1 MHGAKVAAT
10 GNGGSA
16 RGLAVVLTLVLG
28 SPGCR
33 DAPDPPPIVVEPR
46 GPVAAEAPR
55 TSTPPAAPSTAME
68 PEVRIV
74 HVPPPAARAE
84 PDGPAEPDAA
94 GEPTAPA
101 PDTPLVRRVLPAGT
115 PLAVE
120 LRTPLH
126 TATSRRGDRFAARL
140 VRSLTLEGRV
150 AVPAQTMLEGRVT
163 EVVSAEDVAA
173 GEPDSLA
180 RIALEFHSLT
190 LPTGERL
197 PLRASVGPPPGR
209 PVESGGST
217 VAGATGGAAAGA
229 VLGGVIGRSGR
240 STAIG
245 AVLGSAAGA
254 AIMAAARNHEVIVP
268 TGTRLDVVLI
278 EPIPLP

>member
-1 MHGAKVAAT
+1 MRRLTIG
-10 GNGGSA
+10 
-16 RGLAVVLTLVLG
+16 LTLVLSG
-28 SPGCR
+28 WGCR
-33 DAPDPPPIVVEPR
+33 EAPDPPPIVVEP
-46 GPVAAEAPR
+46 GAPVAAGAPR
-55 TSTPPAAPSTAME
+55 IPAPPAVPPTSVE
-68 PEVRIV
+68 PEVRVV
-74 HVPPPAARAE
+74 HAPPPAERAE
-84 PDGPAEPDAA
+84 PGGLEEPEAA
-94 GEPTAPA
+94 VDSTTPAPA
-101 PDTPLVRRVLPAGT
+101 SGPVRRVLPAGT

-140 VRSLTLEGRV
+140 VRPLTLDGRV
-150 AVPAQTMLEGRVT
+150 VVPAQTLLEGRVT
-163 EVVSAEDVAA
+163 EVVSAGDVAA

-180 RIALEFHSLT
+180 RIALEFRSLT
-190 LPTGERL
+190 LPSGERL
-197 PLRASVGPPPGR
+197 PLQASVAPPGR
-209 PVESGGST
+209 VVESGGSP

-254 AIMAAARNHEVIVP
+254 AIMAAARDHEVIVP
-268 TGTRLDVVLI
+268 SGTRLNVVLI